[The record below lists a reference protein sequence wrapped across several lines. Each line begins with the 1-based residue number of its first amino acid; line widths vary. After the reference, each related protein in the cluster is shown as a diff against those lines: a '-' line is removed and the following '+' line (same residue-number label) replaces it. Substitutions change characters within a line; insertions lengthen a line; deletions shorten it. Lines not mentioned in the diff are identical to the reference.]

1 MENSIFLGIC
11 WDYNDWVGGDREKI
25 ERRVRIELNEW
36 NREVLEEYKGVMEE
50 IVREV
55 VEDLR
60 ELSRMG

>member
-11 WDYNDWVGGDREKI
+11 WDYSDWVGGDREKI

-36 NREVLEEYKGVMEE
+36 NREVLEEYKGVLEE
-50 IVREV
+50 IVKEV